1 MVKQLSVFLENKEG
15 RLSDVTQALAKE
27 GVNIRALSIADT
39 TDFGILRLIVD
50 DPEKAC
56 GALQDAGYAVSI
68 REVLAVG
75 IADRPGALADALL
88 PLRENGI
95 VIEYMYAF
103 LGKAGDKAMVIL
115 KVSDNGK
122 AIAAL
127 TDAGVQVF
135 TEDAVYS
142 L

>member
-1 MVKQLSVFLENKEG
+1 MVKQLSVFLENKKG
-15 RLSDVTQALAKE
+15 RLSDVTLALAQA

-68 REVLAVG
+68 REVLAIG
-75 IADRPGALADALL
+75 ITDRPGALADALR
-88 PLRENGI
+88 PLRDAGI

-115 KVSDNGK
+115 KVSDNDG
-122 AIAAL
+122 AIASLKA
-127 TDAGVQVF
+127 AGVQVIA
-135 TEDAVYS
+135 EDAVYS